1 MKNRRKKVKIKIETV
16 NGEYMINLNDN
27 AQIQEYIY
35 SYVMI
40 LLAMNYTIEEISFGL
55 SSIANE
61 IKEK

>member
-1 MKNRRKKVKIKIETV
+1 MKIKIETV